1 MSQTRWKISFSKL
14 YPDLPGADELT
25 HWGRGNIDAVSQ
37 TTFSNAFFFN
47 ENCCIL
53 IEISLKYARKVPID
67 NNPALVKIMAWR
79 RPGDKP
85 LSEPMMC
92 SLPTHICVTRPQWV
106 NGRMCPSS
114 PAYIIGRLEFVDCD
128 TGTYFTD
135 DFSIK
140 IQIRWK
146 FQFVQILIKWW
157 LQNFA
162 HDTTT
167 ILSLHLQ
174 KMLRSDDQE
183 LNYIKTTLP
192 SGLTYE
198 RKIIS
203 GMGLRIQVQI
213 QVMGDNMILVNLK
226 LDWAGLRKER
236 EVRGRFSHYVVPYFW
251 TSVQTQLEAFS
262 AASWSC
268 WMVFRQAL
276 RIDLSLAWSEDV
288 VWPMKPRHKEPLWA
302 SLDMPALNLHIPC
315 AYSHIGVS
323 SSRRP
328 VQLSPPRCSQTMM
341 THLSRIIWQ
350 CLVVVG
356 YVQCIMESG
365 EILLC
370 QLPSSS
376 LLRLR

>member
-1 MSQTRWKISFSKL
+1 MTCWLMAPSPYLNQCWLISSNVPWYSSKGIIIKSEDTNESNKMENFIFKTVSRSSRGQWVNTL
-14 YPDLPGADELT
+14 GPRQHRRRFADD
-25 HWGRGNIDAVSQ
+25 IFKCV
-37 TTFSNAFFFN
+37 FFN

-67 NNPALVKIMAWR
+67 NNPSLVKIMAGR
-79 RPGDKP
+79 RPGVKP

-106 NGRMCPSS
+106 NDRMCPSS

-167 ILSLHLQ
+167 ILLHLQ

-213 QVMGDNMILVNLK
+213 QVMGDNMILV
-226 LDWAGLRKER
+226 DG
-236 EVRGRFSHYVVPYFW
+236 V
-251 TSVQTQLEAFS
+251 
-262 AASWSC
+262 ASWIERGWGRRERC
-268 WMVFRQAL
+268 EV
-276 RIDLSLAWSEDV
+276 DLV
-288 VWPMKPRHKEPLWA
+288 
-302 SLDMPALNLHIPC
+302 
-315 AYSHIGVS
+315 
-323 SSRRP
+323 
-328 VQLSPPRCSQTMM
+328 
-341 THLSRIIWQ
+341 
-350 CLVVVG
+350 
-356 YVQCIMESG
+356 IM
-365 EILLC
+365 
-370 QLPSSS
+370 
-376 LLRLR
+376 